1 MLLGAVRL
9 AAVPHPGRGEPLLPF
24 AVFPDRTFT
33 VMTLV
38 LLAMGFAMVGIFL
51 PMTIY
56 YQSVLGLT
64 AVAAGVVIGTQ
75 SLAMMITSGVV
86 GGLSGSGRI
95 NLKWVLVG
103 GLLLFAAGMTYVVL
117 VAAPDSGQ
125 WAFVPGLVAA
135 GIGLGC
141 VWTPLFGLATRD
153 MPPARAGVGA
163 GVLDTVQEFGSVLA
177 TAVLGALL
185 ASRLSKRHA
194 RCRNGFGV
202 RAAAGAAGPVRR
214 GDDGGRLRRRCTSAP
229 VRRRAPRCRP
239 GFLPAWPSRSTPR
252 RSRRSR
258 AAFTDAMLPTM
269 VVPIVVIAAAAVMVA
284 VVVRSGSVSRG

>member
-1 MLLGAVRL
+1 MLLALFVWRQFRTQ
-9 AAVPHPGRGEPLLPF
+9 RGEPLLPF
-24 AVFPDRTFT
+24 EIFRDRTFT

-103 GLLLFAAGMTYVVL
+103 GLGLFAAGMTYVVV

-153 MPPARAGVGA
+153 LPPARAGVGA
-163 GVLDTVQEFGSVLA
+163 GLLDTVQEFGSVFA
-177 TAVLGALL
+177 TAALGALL
-185 ASRLSKRHA
+185 ASSLSDHMRDA
-194 RCRNGFGV
+194 ATASASALPPELQAPFVEGLT
-202 RAAAGAAGPVRR
+202 AAGSGGLHVGAGQAAS
-214 GDDGGRLRRRCTSAP
+214 SAVP
-229 VRRRAPRCRP
+229 AGCRP
-239 GFLPAWPSRSTPR
+239 TSPSRSTPPP
-252 RSRRSR
+252 SRRSR
-258 AAFTDAMLPTM
+258 P
-269 VVPIVVIAAAAVMVA
+269 
-284 VVVRSGSVSRG
+284 RSPMRCGPP